1 MAPSLGRLSRA
12 AGGSF
17 TLGAVGGVQVHHLE
31 LGEVAAA
38 PSLLPYHS
46 HLQGRRSMRTGGK
59 EDKQVPVPP
68 AGLPVQHSLSRNRWA
83 PWLGRLA
90 KWDGVRGGGVHLA
103 HLPGEAELQKQG
115 SARSQRV
122 LSGTPEGHHLHR
134 KAREILIFVLRRI
147 SR

>member
-59 EDKQVPVPP
+59 EDKQVPAPP
-68 AGLPVQHSLSRNRWA
+68 AGLPVQHR
-83 PWLGRLA
+83 P
-90 KWDGVRGGGVHLA
+90 
-103 HLPGEAELQKQG
+103 EQKQMG
-115 SARSQRV
+115 PLARKT
-122 LSGTPEGHHLHR
+122 G
-134 KAREILIFVLRRI
+134 
-147 SR
+147 